1 MGTPSTMSQP
11 AASAQFRFSIAFPI
25 HYDHIDAQ
33 RHLNNVAYF
42 LFMQQARLAY
52 LQEVGLWHGD
62 SFDSIGMILLES
74 SCTFR
79 MPAQYGETVT
89 VWTRI
94 SRLGNKSFDFEYRLV
109 TERGEIAVGRSVQ
122 VCYDYEKQRSLPMLT
137 AWREAILAFE
147 PALGAGT
154 SP

>member
-1 MGTPSTMSQP
+1 MAPTSTMSQP
-11 AASAQFRFSIAFPI
+11 AALAGFRFSIAFPI
-25 HYDHIDAQ
+25 QYDHIDAQ

-62 SFDSIGMILLES
+62 SFDSIGMILLET

-79 MPAQYGETVT
+79 APAHFGEAVT
-89 VWTRI
+89 VWTRV
-94 SRLGNKSFDFEYRLV
+94 SRLGIKSFDFEYSLV

-122 VCYDYEKQRSLPMLT
+122 VCYDYEKQRSIPMLS

-147 PALGAGT
+147 PALGAGS